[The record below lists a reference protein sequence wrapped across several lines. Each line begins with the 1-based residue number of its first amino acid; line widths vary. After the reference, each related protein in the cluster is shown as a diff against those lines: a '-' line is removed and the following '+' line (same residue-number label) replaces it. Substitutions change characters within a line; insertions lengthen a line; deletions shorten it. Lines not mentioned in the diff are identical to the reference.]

1 MRALFYTL
9 GCKVN
14 QYETQ
19 AMMRCMADNGY
30 ETGEYL
36 PGSPDA
42 GDAVIEL
49 NSCPVT
55 GESDR
60 KLRQLLRRCRRE
72 NPRAVLVLTGCL
84 PQAFPEE
91 AEGFAEADVVLGN
104 AARAAL
110 PTKLPTTMESTLLYR
125 FCSRY
130 PTKTGMEKISSCF
143 QGRPYNISTFL
154 LFLKLHL
161 SSSQSRFSAGCQPS
175 NCFMAGFSSTRTGIL
190 WYR

>member
-42 GDAVIEL
+42 GDAVIVL
-49 NSCPVT
+49 NSCTVT

-110 PTKLPTTMESTLLYR
+110 PRCVNQYR
-125 FCSRY
+125 ELGHRIVEIRCV
-130 PTKTGMEKISSCF
+130 
-143 QGRPYNISTFL
+143 
-154 LFLKLHL
+154 
-161 SSSQSRFSAGCQPS
+161 
-175 NCFMAGFSSTRTGIL
+175 
-190 WYR
+190 

>member
-42 GDAVIEL
+42 GDAVIVL
-49 NSCPVT
+49 NSCTVT

-72 NPRAVLVLTGCL
+72 TP
-84 PQAFPEE
+84 
-91 AEGFAEADVVLGN
+91 
-104 AARAAL
+104 
-110 PTKLPTTMESTLLYR
+110 
-125 FCSRY
+125 
-130 PTKTGMEKISSCF
+130 
-143 QGRPYNISTFL
+143 
-154 LFLKLHL
+154 
-161 SSSQSRFSAGCQPS
+161 SRFRSFTASSGSWRRGDTGRSYWSAS
-175 NCFMAGFSSTRTGIL
+175 I
-190 WYR
+190 